1 MLAFARAL
9 PHVRALAAKHVKLD
23 GMPRDRV
30 LACAIRL
37 LDRGFFR
44 IGGEDYAEQNQTY
57 GIATMQKR
65 HVAVG
70 KGGLITF
77 DYEAKG
83 GKHQITSIVD
93 PHACEVI
100 SELKRRRS
108 GRELLAYKPK
118 GRWVDVRSADINS
131 YIKEVT
137 GADFSAKT
145 SAPGTPPC
153 SRPSGSPCRAGLP
166 ARRRPANGQS
176 RERSRRVSHYLGNTP
191 TVCRA
196 SYIDPRVFDRFEDG
210 VTIGGALDR
219 LGDESRFGE
228 ALDAGRHRGG
238 RSRPPRGRRLGRARE
253 RRLDG

>member
-1 MLAFARAL
+1 
-9 PHVRALAAKHVKLD
+9 
-23 GMPRDRV
+23 MPRDRV

-65 HVAVG
+65 HVTVG

-137 GADFSAKT
+137 GADFSAKDFRT
-145 SAPGTPPC
+145 WNATVLAAVGLAVSGRAAGTPTGPQAR
-153 SRPSGSPCRAGLP
+153 SHESDQGGLARPRQHARGLPGVVHRPSRLRPLRGRGHD
-166 ARRRPANGQS
+166 RRRPRPPGR
-176 RERSRRVSHYLGNTP
+176 REPVRR
-191 TVCRA
+191 
-196 SYIDPRVFDRFEDG
+196 
-210 VTIGGALDR
+210 
-219 LGDESRFGE
+219 